1 MSLVYALLNTHVP
14 KHSASRKRYHAAPRA
29 HTYLVGAMTKPS
41 LAVLVIAFER
51 PSETRAVL
59 EVLANFSSAN
69 VAVFQDGPRD
79 SPEARER
86 HRAVREV
93 IREFRGD
100 VIHECRALEKN
111 AGCAF
116 GVGEAIRWFF
126 SNNNRGVVLE
136 DDCLPTIEF
145 LEFCAAG
152 LSRHQNDQ
160 QIGSIGGQGYS
171 RPANATPG
179 TTVLSR
185 YPQIWGWATWRD
197 RLEGFQVVVPQ
208 WRTAL
213 KDSTQWRELGSLER
227 RDWRRTFKS
236 VATARPHTWDA
247 QLVLH
252 HWSRN
257 QYALLPPVALVE
269 NIGFGALA
277 THTKGNPPSWV
288 QPLGS
293 WRERRDAV
301 SLLTSSQSEP
311 SRNTQ
316 VDSWLSANVYSP
328 SILSRMRRR
337 LRVDE

>member
-1 MSLVYALLNTHVP
+1 MTE
-14 KHSASRKRYHAAPRA
+14 PR
-29 HTYLVGAMTKPS
+29 

-51 PSETRAVL
+51 PAETRAVL
-59 EVLANFSSAN
+59 EALASHSSAK

-79 SPEARER
+79 SPEALAR
-86 HRAVREV
+86 HRATREV

-100 VIHECRALEKN
+100 VIHEYRALEKN

-126 SNNNRGVVLE
+126 SKNERGAVLE

-145 LEFCAAG
+145 LEFCASG
-152 LSRHQNDQ
+152 LSRHESNQ

-171 RPANATPG
+171 LPAGASPELS
-179 TTVLSR
+179 VLSR

-208 WRTAL
+208 WRRAL
-213 KDSTQWRELGSLER
+213 KGSTPWQELGPLER
-227 RDWRRTFKS
+227 RDWRRTFES

-257 QYALLPPVALVE
+257 QYALLPPVPLVE
-269 NIGFGALA
+269 NIGFGELA
-277 THTKGNPPSWV
+277 THTKADPPGWV

-293 WRERRDAV
+293 PRERSNAV
-301 SLLTSSQSEP
+301 SVLTSSQSEP

-316 VDSWLSANVYSP
+316 VDTWLSANVYSP
-328 SILSRMRRR
+328 SLFSRMRRR
-337 LRVDE
+337 LRLDE